1 VKLAFVVQRYG
12 ADIAGGS
19 ELHCRDLA
27 QRLAPRHDITV
38 LTSCARDY
46 VSWENELPAG
56 ETTDGPVRVIR
67 FAVSRPRRIHE
78 FSSLS
83 DEVFEGG
90 TPRQRQEDWFREN
103 GPQVPGLLE
112 HLRQYGRSYDA
123 VLFWTFRYYQSFF
136 GVPLVR
142 DRAVLLPTAEDDP
155 AVHLDITEDFFRT
168 PAGYLFLT
176 PEEQALVSA
185 RAGRTLEP
193 SAVIGTGLEPTGP
206 VPDRNQLRSLGI
218 PDDFVLYLGRVD
230 RNKGCE
236 TLLEYFQ
243 EYASMSQTST
253 MSPTSTM
260 SAHARAT
267 VMTLV
272 LAGPVKLQIPRHD
285 KIRALG
291 YVSDDLRAALLAH
304 ACLLVVPSPYES
316 LGIALLEA
324 WNHGI
329 PALVN
334 ARCQVLKEQVRRANG
349 GLHYRSFSEFCE
361 ALDYLASHPDQRRAL
376 GRQGLDFVEREYR
389 WETVL
394 PRVEGVLKTLST
406 GRAKAASRSI

>member
-1 VKLAFVVQRYG
+1 MKLAFVVQRYG

-19 ELHCRDLA
+19 ELHCRNLA

-46 VSWENELPAG
+46 VSWENERPAG
-56 ETTDGPVRVIR
+56 ETTDGAVRVIR
-67 FAVSRPRRIHE
+67 FAVSRPRRMHE

-90 TPRQRQEDWFREN
+90 APRQRQEEWFREN

-185 RAGRTLEP
+185 RAGRSLEP
-193 SAVIGTGLEPTGP
+193 SAVIGTGLEPTGL

-218 PDDFVLYLGRVD
+218 PDDYVLYLGRVD

-253 MSPTSTM
+253 M
-260 SAHARAT
+260 
-267 VMTLV
+267 TLV

-291 YVSDDLRAALLAH
+291 YVSDHLRAALLAH
-304 ACLLVVPSPYES
+304 AHLLVVPSPYES
-316 LGIALLEA
+316 LGIALLEG

-334 ARCQVLKEQVRRANG
+334 ARCLVLKEQVRRANG

-361 ALDYLASHPDQRRAL
+361 ALDYLASHPDQRHAL

-406 GRAKAASRSI
+406 GRAEAASRSI

>member
-46 VSWENELPAG
+46 VSWKNEFQAG
-56 ETTDGPVRVIR
+56 ETTDGPVRVLR
-67 FAVSRPRRIHE
+67 FAVSRTRRLHE

-90 TPRQRQEDWFREN
+90 APRERQEEWFREN

-112 HLRQYGRSYDA
+112 HLRQHGRTYDA
-123 VLFWTFRYYQSFF
+123 VLFWTFRYYPSFF

-142 DRAVLLPTAEDDP
+142 DRAVLLPTAEDEP
-155 AVHLDITEDFFRT
+155 AVHLSITEEFFIT
-168 PAGYLFLT
+168 PAAYLFLT
-176 PEEQALVSA
+176 PEEQALVSG
-185 RAGRTLEP
+185 RAGRALEP
-193 SAVIGTGLEPTGP
+193 AAVIGTGLEPAGP
-206 VPDRNQLRSLGI
+206 RPGRELLRSHGI
-218 PDDFVLYLGRVD
+218 PEDYLLYLGRVD
-230 RNKGCE
+230 RNKGCD

-243 EYASMSQTST
+243 EYESAS
-253 MSPTSTM
+253 
-260 SAHARAT
+260 SA
-267 VMTLV
+267 MTLV
-272 LAGPVKLQIPRHD
+272 LAGPVKLHIPKHQS
-285 KIRALG
+285 IRPLG
-291 YVSDDLRAALLAH
+291 YVSDQLRAALLAH
-304 ACLLVVPSPYES
+304 ARLLIVPSPYES

-324 WNHGI
+324 WNHGV

-334 ARCQVLKEQVRRANG
+334 ARCRVLKEQIRRANG

-361 ALDYLASHPDQRRAL
+361 ALDYLSSHAEERRAL
-376 GRQGLDFVEREYR
+376 GRQGLQFVEREYR

-394 PRVEGVLKTLST
+394 PRVERLLSRLPT
-406 GRAKAASRSI
+406 APASAEASRSIG

>member
-27 QRLAPRHDITV
+27 QRLSVGHDITV

-46 VSWENELPAG
+46 VSWDNELPAG

-67 FAVSRPRRIHE
+67 FVVSRPRRLRE

-90 TPRQRQEDWFREN
+90 APRDMQEEWFREN
-103 GPQVPGLLE
+103 GPQVPALLE
-112 HLRQYGRSYDA
+112 YLRQNGASYDA
-123 VLFWTFRYYQSFF
+123 VLFWTFRYYPSFF

-142 DRAVLLPTAEDDP
+142 DRAVLLPTAEDEP
-155 AVHLDITEDFFRT
+155 AAHLDITEDFFRT

-206 VPDRNQLRSLGI
+206 APDRNLLRSHRI
-218 PDDFVLYLGRVD
+218 PDDYLLYLGRVD

-243 EYASMSQTST
+243 EYASA
-253 MSPTSTM
+253 
-260 SAHARAT
+260 SAA
-267 VMTLV
+267 MTLV
-272 LAGPVKLQIPRHD
+272 LAGPVKLQIPSHD

-304 ACLLVVPSPYES
+304 ARLLVVPSPYES

-334 ARCQVLKEQVRRANG
+334 ARCRVLKEQVRRANG

-361 ALDYLASHPDQRRAL
+361 ALDYLASHPDQRRTL
-376 GRQGLDFVEREYR
+376 GRQGLAFVDREYR
-389 WETVL
+389 WGTVL

-406 GRAKAASRSI
+406 GRAEVASRSL

>member
-1 VKLAFVVQRYG
+1 VKLACVVQRYG

-19 ELHCRDLA
+19 ELHCRDVA
-27 QRLAPRHDITV
+27 QRLAPQHEITV

-46 VSWENELPAG
+46 VSWQNEYPAG
-56 ETTDGPVRVIR
+56 ESTDGAVRVIR
-67 FAVSRPRRIHE
+67 FTVSQPRRLHE

-90 TPRQRQEDWFREN
+90 TPREQQEAWFREN
-103 GPQVPGLLE
+103 GPQVPGLLD
-112 HLRQYGRSYDA
+112 HLRQHGRSYDA
-123 VLFWTFRYYQSFF
+123 VLFWTFRYYPSFF

-155 AVHLDITEDFFRT
+155 AVHLDILEEFFKT
-168 PAGYLFLT
+168 PAAYLFLT

-185 RAGRTLEP
+185 RAGRTLVP
-193 SAVIGTGLEPTGP
+193 SAVIGTGLEPAGP
-206 VPDRNQLRSLGI
+206 PPSRDLLRSRDI
-218 PDDFVLYLGRVD
+218 PDDYILYLGRVD

-243 EYASMSQTST
+243 EYAST
-253 MSPTSTM
+253 SPTIP
-260 SAHARAT
+260 
-267 VMTLV
+267 LV
-272 LAGPVKLQIPRHD
+272 LAGPVKLQIPTHD
-285 KIRALG
+285 RIRALG
-291 YVSDDLRAALLAH
+291 YVSDDLRAALLSH
-304 ACLLVVPSPYES
+304 ARLLVVPSPYES

-324 WNHGI
+324 WNHGV

-361 ALDYLASHPDQRRAL
+361 ALDYLASHPDARRTL
-376 GRQGLDFVEREYR
+376 GTQGLRFVEREYR
-389 WETVL
+389 WPAVL
-394 PRVEGVLKTLST
+394 PRVEGVLRSLPTA
-406 GRAKAASRSI
+406 RASAAASRSI

>member
-1 VKLAFVVQRYG
+1 MKLAFVVQRYG

-56 ETTDGPVRVIR
+56 ESTDGPVRVIR
-67 FAVSRPRRIHE
+67 FAVSRPRRLHE

-90 TPRQRQEDWFREN
+90 APRERQEAWFREN
-103 GPQVPGLLE
+103 GPQVPELLE
-112 HLRQYGRSYDA
+112 HLRQYGRNYDA

-155 AVHLDITEDFFRT
+155 AVHLDITEAFFKT

-185 RAGRTLEP
+185 RAGCTLEP
-193 SAVIGTGLEPTGP
+193 SAVIGTGLEPTGRS
-206 VPDRNQLRSLGI
+206 PDRHQLRSLGI
-218 PDDFVLYLGRVD
+218 PDDYMLYLGRVD

-243 EYASMSQTST
+243 EYASMSATST
-253 MSPTSTM
+253 MSRTSSM
-260 SAHARAT
+260 SVA
-267 VMTLV
+267 MTLV

-304 ACLLVVPSPYES
+304 ARLLVVPSPYES
-316 LGIALLEA
+316 LGIALLEG

-361 ALDYLASHPDQRRAL
+361 ALDYLASHPDQWRAL
-376 GRQGLDFVEREYR
+376 GKQGLAYIEREYR

-406 GRAKAASRSI
+406 ERAEAASRSI

>member
-27 QRLAPRHDITV
+27 LRLALRHDITV

-46 VSWENELPAG
+46 VSWVNEFQAG
-56 ETTDGPVRVIR
+56 ETSDGPLRVIR
-67 FAVSRPRRIHE
+67 FAVSRPRRMHE

-90 TPRQRQEDWFREN
+90 APRERQEDWFREN

-112 HLRQYGRSYDA
+112 HLRRYGGSYDA
-123 VLFWTFRYYQSFF
+123 VLFWTFRYYPSFF
-136 GVPLVR
+136 GVPLVH

-155 AVHLDITEDFFRT
+155 AVHLDITEDFFNT

-193 SAVIGTGLEPTGP
+193 SAVIGTGLEPAGP
-206 VPDRNQLRSLGI
+206 PPDRDLLRSHGI
-218 PDDFVLYLGRVD
+218 PDDYVLYLGRVD

-243 EYASMSQTST
+243 EYASMS
-253 MSPTSTM
+253 
-260 SAHARAT
+260 AA
-267 VMTLV
+267 MTLV
-272 LAGPVKLQIPRHD
+272 LAGPVKLQIPNHD

-291 YVSDDLRAALLAH
+291 YVSDELRATLLAH
-304 ACLLVVPSPYES
+304 ARLLLVPSPYES

-329 PALVN
+329 PAMVN
-334 ARCQVLKEQVRRANG
+334 ARCHVLREQVRRANG

-361 ALDYLASHPDQRRAL
+361 ALDYLASHPDERRAL
-376 GRQGLDFVEREYR
+376 GRQGLAFVDREYR
-389 WETVL
+389 WETVV
-394 PRVEGVLKTLST
+394 PRVEGLLKTLST
-406 GRAKAASRSI
+406 ARASAEASRSI

>member
-27 QRLAPRHDITV
+27 QRLAPQHDITV

-46 VSWENELPAG
+46 VSWENAFPAG
-56 ETTDGPVRVIR
+56 ETADGPVRVLR
-67 FAVSRPRRIHE
+67 FAVSRPRRLRE

-83 DEVFEGG
+83 DEVFDDDA
-90 TPRQRQEDWFREN
+90 PRERQEAWFREN
-103 GPQVPGLLE
+103 GPEVPGLLE
-112 HLRQYGRSYDA
+112 HLRQHGRSYDA
-123 VLFWTFRYYQSFF
+123 VLFWTFRYYPSFF

-155 AVHLDITEDFFRT
+155 ALHLGITEEFFNT
-168 PAGYLFLT
+168 PAAYLFLT

-193 SAVIGTGLEPTGP
+193 SAVIGTGLDPAGP
-206 VPDRNQLRSLGI
+206 APSRDLLRPYGI
-218 PDDFVLYLGRVD
+218 PDDYLLYLGRVD
-230 RNKGCE
+230 RNKGCD

-243 EYASMSQTST
+243 EYAS
-253 MSPTSTM
+253 
-260 SAHARAT
+260 T
-267 VMTLV
+267 VPAMTLV
-272 LAGPVKLQIPRHD
+272 LAGPVKLRVPKHAG
-285 KIRALG
+285 IRALG
-291 YVSDDLRAALLAH
+291 YVSDEARAALLAH
-304 ACLLVVPSPYES
+304 ARLLVVPSPYES

-324 WNHGI
+324 WNHGV

-334 ARCQVLKEQVRRANG
+334 ARCRVLKEQVRRANG

-361 ALDYLASHPDQRRAL
+361 ALDYLASHPEQRRTL
-376 GRQGLDFVEREYR
+376 GWQGLQFVEREYR
-389 WETVL
+389 WQTVL
-394 PRVEGVLKTLST
+394 PRVEGLLRSLPT
-406 GRAKAASRSI
+406 AQASADASGSI